1 MNRGGLVGDVLS
13 TLGIVITKWWVFR
26 SQRRKGNQQNSQ
38 LRLSE
43 GKVWPVY
50 ECGYQSPLGGSPEEQ
65 RGPRRMDIHHEIL
78 NWSRPSLHTKRPA
91 CGGNKTGL
99 DEQRALAETQGEKK
113 KRFSLGRKGKQC
125 RRTTRIPLAY
135 AGKKLER
142 PKGHLELH
150 LASAIKDSNKC
161 FYKYISYKRR
171 AKGNLIFN
179 GCWGTQRQRL
189 RKCLRYLIPSLPQT
203 LISRPAVV
211 WVPTHL
217 SWKNWSFTWQ

>member
-1 MNRGGLVGDVLS
+1 MWLPES
-13 TLGIVITKWWVFR
+13 LGWQSWGA
-26 SQRRKGNQQNSQ
+26 KGSKKDGYSPWNPKLEQAIPPHQKTCLWGEQDWPGWAKSLGWNSG
-38 LRLSE
+38 R
-43 GKVWPVY
+43 
-50 ECGYQSPLGGSPEEQ
+50 
-65 RGPRRMDIHHEIL
+65 
-78 NWSRPSLHTKRPA
+78 
-91 CGGNKTGL
+91 
-99 DEQRALAETQGEKK
+99 KK

-189 RKCLRYLIPSLPQT
+189 RKRLRYLIPSLPQT